1 MKEEDA
7 WVAKDLIGLRP
18 RSCLWTTQSFRS
30 GLLDEA
36 ATTARNERTST
47 SGVVRKVIFAE
58 GGMVGSDKELK
69 DGLNTTQAAT
79 DKCIHF
85 TAM

>member
-7 WVAKDLIGLRP
+7 WVSKDLIGLRS
-18 RSCLWTTQSFRS
+18 RSCLETTQSFRP

-36 ATTARNERTST
+36 ATTAYNGRTST

-58 GGMVGSDKELK
+58 GGMVGSD
-69 DGLNTTQAAT
+69 
-79 DKCIHF
+79 
-85 TAM
+85 